1 MTEII
6 IIIELL
12 IFIVINALVYYTLY
26 RILGS
31 LKAIIALITPP
42 ELKKPKAPTMSI
54 LRPLFKQ
61 EVELLKN
68 KLKGKK

>member
-12 IFIVINALVYYTLY
+12 ILIVINALVYYTLY

-42 ELKKPKAPTMSI
+42 ELKKSKAPTMSI

-61 EVELLKN
+61 EAELLKK